1 MDQLIVIERA
11 VEALKPF
18 GIEALEVAKPESAM
32 RAGVDAWLRM
42 GKGRE
47 QVDYA
52 AVVQRKL
59 TPATLGAASMRLE
72 HIANAADC
80 PTLLLTDY
88 LTPPMAEKLHARK
101 QQFADTAG
109 NAYLDAPGLLV
120 YVMGRKLQGHAT
132 APAAGKAHTL
142 TGLKVMFALLC
153 DPELADAPQ
162 RAIAAAA
169 GVALGAIPAVM
180 ADMQQ
185 NGHLLVQGKR
195 RRLNANKRL
204 LDEWALAY
212 ARRLRAKT
220 LQAIYTVTDFEG
232 WKTWPL
238 DLREVLWG
246 AEPAADLLVN
256 YLRPGV
262 LTLYA
267 GKIPPRLLV
276 EKKMKLASGA
286 RPDDRTI
293 EWRKPF
299 WGKVPVAAR
308 PDTVH
313 PVLVYADLLA
323 TGDARCMET
332 AQLVYDEYLAR
343 LLPAA

>member
-1 MDQLIVIERA
+1 MDEPTLLECVA
-11 VEALKPF
+11 AGLKPLRVDV
-18 GIEALEVAKPESAM
+18 LEIAQPEPA
-32 RAGVDAWLRM
+32 AQVGADAWLRM
-42 GKGRE
+42 SKDRE
-47 QVDYA
+47 QIDYA

-59 TPATLGAASMRLE
+59 TPATLGAASMRLL
-72 HIANAADC
+72 HVGNVTGH
-80 PTLLLTDY
+80 PTLLVTDY
-88 LTPPMAEKLHARK
+88 LTPPMAEKLQAQK
-101 QQFADTAG
+101 QQFADAAG
-109 NAYLDAPGLLV
+109 NAYLESPGLLV
-120 YVMGRKLQGHAT
+120 YVMGRKPQSHVA

-153 DPELADAPQ
+153 DRELAGAPQ

-185 NGHLLVQGKR
+185 NGHLLVLGKR
-195 RRLNANKRL
+195 RELNATKRL

-220 LQAIYTVTDFEG
+220 LQATYTATDIDG
-232 WKTWPL
+232 WKAWPL

-246 AEPAADLLVN
+246 AEPAAELLVN

-267 GKIPPRLLV
+267 NKIPPRLLV
-276 EKKMKLASGA
+276 EKKMTLVRGDQ
-286 RPDDRTI
+286 PDERTV

-299 WGKVPVAAR
+299 WGRMPEATR
-308 PDTVH
+308 LDTVH

-323 TGDARCMET
+323 TGDARCIET
-332 AQLVYDEYLAR
+332 AQRVYDEYLAR

>member
-1 MDQLIVIERA
+1 MNKSTLLECVA
-11 VEALKPF
+11 AALKPLR
-18 GIEALEVAKPESAM
+18 IEMQEIVQPNPAVQVEA
-32 RAGVDAWLRM
+32 DAWLRM
-42 GKGRE
+42 GKDRE

-52 AVVQRKL
+52 AVLQRKL
-59 TPATLGAASMRLE
+59 TPATLGAASMRLA
-72 HIANAADC
+72 HVANGTGYPA
-80 PTLLLTDY
+80 LLVTDY
-88 LTPPMAEKLHARK
+88 LTPPMAEKLQAQK
-101 QQFADTAG
+101 QQFADGAG
-109 NAYLDAPGLLV
+109 NVYLESPGLLV
-120 YVMGRKLQGHAT
+120 YVTGRKLQSHAT

-153 DPELADAPQ
+153 DLELADAPQ
-162 RAIAAAA
+162 RAIAATA
-169 GVALGAIPAVM
+169 GVALGAIPAVI

-185 NGHLLVQGKR
+185 NGHLLVLGKR
-195 RRLNANKRL
+195 RRLNATKRL

-220 LQAIYTVTDFEG
+220 LQATYTATDFDG

-238 DLREVLWG
+238 DQHEVMWG

-267 GKIPPRLLV
+267 NKMPPRLLV
-276 EKKMKLASGA
+276 EKKMKLVRGVQ
-286 RPDDRTI
+286 PDERTV

-299 WGKVPVAAR
+299 WGKIPEATR

-323 TGDARCMET
+323 TGDARCFET